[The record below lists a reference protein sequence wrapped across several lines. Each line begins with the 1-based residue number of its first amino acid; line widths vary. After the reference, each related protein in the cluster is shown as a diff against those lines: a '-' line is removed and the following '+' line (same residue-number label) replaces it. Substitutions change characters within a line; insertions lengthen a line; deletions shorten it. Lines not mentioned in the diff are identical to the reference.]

1 MFGDVEQLIA
11 QHDKALVMIAD
22 LQQKKSGAAQLIDG
36 IPAAQYFDQRVAA
49 AQAAFAIG
57 DYTQAKASY
66 ELAMRVKALTPEQK
80 VQYDQATAQS
90 SRFDAAIAL
99 IRENKY
105 AEAIANLEELRKQE
119 PDNPAIQHMIANAR
133 FNSAV
138 AALQQENTEDA
149 IRELDEV
156 LKLNP
161 NDELARRSR
170 ELAQRYNN
178 EPKDLLYKI
187 YVKYL
192 PLRAG

>member
-1 MFGDVEQLIA
+1 
-11 QHDKALVMIAD
+11 
-22 LQQKKSGAAQLIDG
+22 
-36 IPAAQYFDQRVAA
+36 
-49 AQAAFAIG
+49 
-57 DYTQAKASY
+57 
-66 ELAMRVKALTPEQK
+66 MRVKPLPPELRT
-80 VQYDQATAQS
+80 QYDSAAQQA
-90 SRFDAAIAL
+90 SRFDAANAL
-99 IRENKY
+99 MKEGKY
-105 AEAIANLEELRKQE
+105 ADAIASLEELRKQE
-119 PDNPAIQHMIANAR
+119 PQNATIQRMIGDAR
-133 FNSAV
+133 FNIAV
-138 AALQQENTEDA
+138 TALQEEKTADA